1 MTIEQITT
9 LMAAPEKLI
18 DPRQVNLLS
27 SYIGGYISDL
37 EEELNERNYQCS
49 VRWGELREAV
59 KSDAKADRALELTQ
73 EYREREKQKL
83 LLSKLKRFRADLKD
97 RFLVVTNQKR

>member
-1 MTIEQITT
+1 MTLEKITE
-9 LMAAPEKLI
+9 LMLAPEKLI
-18 DPRQVNLLS
+18 DPQQINVLS
-27 SYIGGYISDL
+27 SYLSGYISDL

-59 KSDAKADRALELTQ
+59 KSDAKADRALELTT

-83 LLSKLKRFRADLKD
+83 PLGKLKRFRADLRD
-97 RFLVVTNQKR
+97 RFQVVTNIRH